1 MQQPEDIADGVWRQ
15 RFGEVVTPPTQ
26 IGDDA
31 FQMDFDD
38 RDWQRASSVEQTPN
52 PETNYSDTCP
62 TSNKAA
68 PPEPA
73 AFQATAGE
81 SSEEP
86 EPIVESNS
94 ETKEP
99 PGQPSDPSD
108 EQALSEGTSI
118 LHEQHKLP
126 YYDKIEF
133 NSQGLL
139 VPPPADHRL
148 SDALIF
154 LIIG

>member
-1 MQQPEDIADGVWRQ
+1 ISLLASGEPTPITAVQIMQQLEDIARWSLAHHSFDPIRPGAQNRIPFIKGL

-38 RDWQRASSVEQTPN
+38 RDRQRASNVEQTPN

-68 PPEPA
+68 APEPA

-86 EPIVESNS
+86 NQSLNQTARQKSPQGSLPTLAVR
-94 ETKEP
+94 
-99 PGQPSDPSD
+99 
-108 EQALSEGTSI
+108 
-118 LHEQHKLP
+118 QHRRRNQ
-126 YYDKIEF
+126 YT
-133 NSQGLL
+133 
-139 VPPPADHRL
+139 
-148 SDALIF
+148 
-154 LIIG
+154 